1 MLTDSAQLIWIT
13 GAGTGIGRATALA
26 LAEQGHRVVISGRRL
41 EALEAVV
48 ASGRD
53 AGLAGTLIPL
63 PLDVTDLHAIDTALE
78 TLVSREGLPDTV
90 MLCAGNHEP
99 MPVAQFRLDTCRQ
112 LMEVNYFGIMNLLDR
127 LLPKMRARG
136 RGTLVLVASV
146 AGYRGL
152 PTAAAYGGS
161 KAAVINAAEAL
172 AAELRGSGIDLKLV
186 NPGFVRTP
194 LTDRNDFEMPF
205 LVEPE
210 EAAAAILRGLRKPGF
225 EIAFPTRFV
234 LMMKLL
240 RLLPYRLYFSVIRRK
255 TGL

>member
-1 MLTDSAQLIWIT
+1 
-13 GAGTGIGRATALA
+13 
-26 LAEQGHRVVISGRRL
+26 
-41 EALEAVV
+41 
-48 ASGRD
+48 
-53 AGLAGTLIPL
+53 
-63 PLDVTDLHAIDTALE
+63 
-78 TLVSREGLPDTV
+78 
-90 MLCAGNHEP
+90 